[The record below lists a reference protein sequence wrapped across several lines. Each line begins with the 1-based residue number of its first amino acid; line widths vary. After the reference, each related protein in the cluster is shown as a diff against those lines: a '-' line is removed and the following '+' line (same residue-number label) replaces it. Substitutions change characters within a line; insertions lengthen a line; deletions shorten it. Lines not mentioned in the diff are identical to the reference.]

1 MFDLARYL
9 PYLINRTGAKLA
21 LAFAGELARFG
32 VTLQEWRVLAA
43 LAQNDGQRLS
53 DLATLT
59 SIDVSTLS
67 RLVQRMRRKGLVA
80 RARANGDG
88 RAVRLTLTEA
98 GRRRTRAIIPEARR
112 YEQLAIGRITP
123 GEAARLKRLLV
134 RVYANLEAMNGQP

>member
-21 LAFAGELARFG
+21 LAFGRELVRFG

-43 LAQNDGQRLS
+43 LAAHDGQRLS
-53 DLATLT
+53 DLAALT

-67 RLVQRMRRKGLVA
+67 RLVDRMRRKGLLA

-88 RAVRLTLTEA
+88 RAVRLALTDA
-98 GRRRTRAIIPEARR
+98 GRQRTRAIVPEARR
-112 YEQLAIGRITP
+112 YERLALRGIAP
-123 GEAARLKRLLV
+123 ADARSLKRLLA
-134 RVYANLEAMNGQP
+134 RVYRNLEGIDV

>member
-43 LAQNDGQRLS
+43 LAAHDGQRLS

-67 RLVQRMRRKGLVA
+67 RLVDRMRRKGLLA

-88 RAVRLTLTEA
+88 RAVRLALTDA
-98 GRRRTRAIIPEARR
+98 GRQRTRAIVPEARR
-112 YEQLAIGRITP
+112 YERLALRGIAP
-123 GEAARLKRLLV
+123 ADAQALKRLLV
-134 RVYANLEAMNGQP
+134 RIYGNLEGIEG

>member
-9 PYLINRTGAKLA
+9 PYLINRSGAKLA
-21 LAFAGELARFG
+21 LAFGRELVRFG

-43 LAQNDGQRLS
+43 LAAHDGQRLS

-67 RLVQRMRRKGLVA
+67 RLVDRMRRKGLLA

-88 RAVRLTLTEA
+88 RAVRLALT
-98 GRRRTRAIIPEARR
+98 
-112 YEQLAIGRITP
+112 
-123 GEAARLKRLLV
+123 RLLLPELPHLIWV
-134 RVYANLEAMNGQP
+134 ASR

>member
-21 LAFAGELARFG
+21 LAFGRELVRFG

-43 LAQNDGQRLS
+43 LAARDGQRLS

-67 RLVQRMRRKGLVA
+67 RLVDRMRRKGLLA

-88 RAVRLTLTEA
+88 RAVRLALTDA
-98 GRRRTRAIIPEARR
+98 GRQRTRAIVPEARR
-112 YEQLAIGRITP
+112 YERLALRGIAPADAGS
-123 GEAARLKRLLV
+123 LKRLLV
-134 RVYANLEAMNGQP
+134 RVYRNLEGIDR